1 MNMYEFWSGA
11 MVVRNFHS
19 ELMNIHEGQA
29 DLCLE

>member
-1 MNMYEFWSGA
+1 MNMHEFWYDA

-29 DLCLE
+29 DL